1 MGSDTS
7 KAEAHSLPCLSLLI
21 SLSFSF
27 EGQRGMKLW
36 DLLLMMFFLQLNPV
50 NWEVVQSLIMKWA
63 TCSQRSCHHF
73 LRGSLHRVG
82 RSFDRMIW
90 KDYINVDTLW
100 QILFTLLFFLNL
112 YLFLSASILLYIYLQ
127 SFVYYFCI
135 FSIQIFLSRLFFT
148 IAKISGLLSVYIYVS
163 ICLLRILLSLSCILP
178 FKEIPNQHYG
188 LFWWLTQQRNCLQ
201 CGRPGFD
208 PWVGKIQWISE

>member
-7 KAEAHSLPCLSLLI
+7 KAEAQSFPCLSLLI

-27 EGQRGMKLW
+27 GGQRGIKLW

-90 KDYINVDTLW
+90 KEYINVDTLW
-100 QILFTLLFFLNL
+100 QILFTLLFFGIYL
-112 YLFLSASILLYIYLQ
+112 YFCQLQLLYIY
-127 SFVYYFCI
+127 I
-135 FSIQIFLSRLFFT
+135 
-148 IAKISGLLSVYIYVS
+148 LSVF
-163 ICLLRILLSLSCILP
+163 CLLFLHLLNTNFS
-178 FKEIPNQHYG
+178 Q
-188 LFWWLTQQRNCLQ
+188 
-201 CGRPGFD
+201 
-208 PWVGKIQWISE
+208 